1 MSKSNSSSRDLISE
15 ADGVQYVRRC
25 LQSTGTGAG
34 KLQLLDLHEERLR
47 SEVSANA
54 RRGKKSA
61 EAKLAGAR
69 GAVAYLED
77 MEVSAATIAKA
88 QEAATGL
95 EPTPATDSPAKAQV
109 AATGPVNDSAKPS
122 PGEAN
127 D

>member
-1 MSKSNSSSRDLISE
+1 MTKSNSPSRDLISE

-25 LQSTGTGAG
+25 LQRTGTGAG

-47 SEVSANA
+47 SEVGANA
-54 RRGKKSA
+54 RQARGKKSA

-69 GAVAYLED
+69 GAVAYLEE

-95 EPTPATDSPAKAQV
+95 EPTPA
-109 AATGPVNDSAKPS
+109 KPS
-122 PGEAN
+122 PKTE
-127 D
+127 DKDDELERDSIY